1 MRPSSLHRVGGK
13 VASQASQ
20 EEASESSSRNRRR
33 RRTIERERSKGYKLQ
48 FHGGIHRSCQNHN
61 NKSTEKKKKKKKE
74 ACGIC
79 IHKRVIQDMT
89 TIRLF
94 VGTICLAM

>member
-20 EEASESSSRNRRR
+20 EEAIGSSSRNRRR

-48 FHGGIHRSCQNHN
+48 CHRGIHRSCQNHN
-61 NKSTEKKKKKKKE
+61 NKSTEKKKE